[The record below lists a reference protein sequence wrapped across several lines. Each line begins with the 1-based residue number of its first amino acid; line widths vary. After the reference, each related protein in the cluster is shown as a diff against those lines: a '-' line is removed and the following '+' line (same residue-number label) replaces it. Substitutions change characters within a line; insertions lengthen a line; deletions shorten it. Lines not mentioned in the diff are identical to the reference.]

1 LAPDETQW
9 SLWRAVHAHAGVYVI
24 LALIF
29 QPLVDQTAFLNAI
42 KWLARLGVPIG
53 LFGLTFVH
61 GFRWIMY
68 IGFVCLTVTGIGL
81 LRNLRSVTQ

>member
-1 LAPDETQW
+1 
-9 SLWRAVHAHAGVYVI
+9 
-24 LALIF
+24 
-29 QPLVDQTAFLNAI
+29 
-42 KWLARLGVPIG
+42 